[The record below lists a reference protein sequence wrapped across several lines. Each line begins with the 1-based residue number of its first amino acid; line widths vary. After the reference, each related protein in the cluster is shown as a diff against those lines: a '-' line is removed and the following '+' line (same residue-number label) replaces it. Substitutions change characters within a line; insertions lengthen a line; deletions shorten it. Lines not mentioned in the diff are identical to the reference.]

1 MRHSGRGLG
10 LRKDSMG
17 AIMTTDGVDLGERMA
32 AKPLHFIWLLDRSGS
47 MGEDGKIQILNHAMH
62 ESIPILQ
69 EADQDPKVDVFVQ
82 AITFSDS
89 AQWHI
94 AQPTPV
100 RSFQWVDISAQGLTA
115 MGEALSKVAD
125 RLEEIHKHVR
135 RMYRPVLALVSDGAP
150 TDDFDKGLAK
160 LMSTTIGA
168 KAIRLALAVGDKA
181 NREVLA
187 QFVGNSEFGVLEASR
202 PDDIENYIRLMT
214 YTGTQSAVPFAV
226 AEEARTPSTVVMD
239 DATRTDW
246 EEDVD

>member
-1 MRHSGRGLG
+1 LA
-10 LRKDSMG
+10 LRKGSMG

-47 MGEDGKIQILNHAMH
+47 MDEDGKIQILNHAMH

-82 AITFSDS
+82 AITFSS
-89 AQWHI
+89 TAQWHV

-125 RLEEIHKHVR
+125 RLEEIHLHVR

-160 LMSTTIGA
+160 LMSTAIGA

-181 NREVLA
+181 NRDVLA
-187 QFVGNSEFGVLEASR
+187 QFVGNSELGVLEASH

-214 YTGTQSAVPFAV
+214 YTGTRSSVPFAA
-226 AEEARTPSTVVMD
+226 AEEASQQTTVIMD
-239 DATRTDW
+239 GAARADW
-246 EEDVD
+246 EE